1 MDNLLPIPI
10 KSINNK
16 DYECICKYC
25 SNPEKYI
32 TDWDGYSYLWNMCLL
47 CNKKVWYYHQI
58 CSLYGRR
65 NPYLVCFNC
74 RIPFYE
80 KGIKTGEIYRLA
92 KRKIGV

>member
-1 MDNLLPIPI
+1 MNVYV
-10 KSINNK
+10 N
-16 DYECICKYC
+16 C
-25 SNPEKYI
+25 SNPKKYI
-32 TDWDGYSYLWNMCLL
+32 TDCDGYSYLWTMCLL
-47 CNKKVWYYHQI
+47 CDKKVWYYKQV

-92 KRKIGV
+92 KRKIVV

>member
-1 MDNLLPIPI
+1 
-10 KSINNK
+10 
-16 DYECICKYC
+16 
-25 SNPEKYI
+25 
-32 TDWDGYSYLWNMCLL
+32 MCLL
-47 CNKKVWYYHQI
+47 CDKKVWYYHQV